1 MREIAYD
8 YDKDYDYNKNEIKEN
23 IEDEQMF
30 DFLAELG
37 AEPQWQK
44 GNIINKTICH
54 CGESHKLYY
63 YSNSK
68 LFKCYTDCGGDAFDI
83 FELVRKVKGRG
94 QEDTYQLPQAIHYV
108 AQYFGYAPK
117 FDNPF
122 DTNDLEED
130 WKIFNKY
137 DRIKEIKKDE
147 QIVELKEYDGSFLK
161 NFPKPK
167 IKPWLDEGITQE
179 VMNHAGICFDSK
191 NYGIIIPHYDINNRL
206 IGIRE
211 RTMDLDME
219 SGGKYKPAYINKKL
233 YNHPLSLNLYN
244 LNNSKDNIK
253 SIKKAIVFEGE
264 KSSLLYRSY
273 FGEEND
279 ISVGCC
285 GSSLVS
291 YQVKLL
297 ISLGVEEIII
307 AFDKQ
312 FQEKGDDEFKKLVKN
327 LTNINK
333 KYGKYTKISFMFDSQ
348 GEYLDYKDA
357 PIDKGQD
364 VFLKLYTNRIFLY

>member
-1 MREIAYD
+1 MNYD
-8 YDKDYDYNKNEIKEN
+8 YDKDEIKN
-23 IEDEQMF
+23 SISNEQMF
-30 DFLAELG
+30 NFLKELG
-37 AEPQWQK
+37 AEPIEQN
-44 GNIINKTICH
+44 GNIICKTICH
-54 CGESHKLYY
+54 HSFDDLSNASHKLYY

-68 LFKCYTDCGGDAFDI
+68 LFKCYTGCTETGDI

-117 FDNPF
+117 FDNLF

-244 LNNSKDNIK
+244 LNNSKNNIK
-253 SIKKAIVFEGE
+253 NIRKAIIFEGE
-264 KSSLLYRSY
+264 KSCLLYRSY
-273 FGEEND
+273 FGEDND
-279 ISVGCC
+279 ISAGCC

-312 FQEKGDDEFKKLVKN
+312 FQEKGDNEFKKLVKN

-348 GEYLDYKDA
+348 GEYLDYKSS
-357 PIDKGQD
+357 PIDEGKD
-364 VFLKLYTNRIFLY
+364 VFLELYKNRIFI